1 MEIKLNDPFAAE
13 LLKAQTALM
22 QVIDPELYVNVID
35 LGLVY
40 GVDFTDVAK
49 VKVTMT
55 LSTPGCPMGEAITG
69 GVKNALAT
77 VFPDREIGVEVVWE
91 PRWNYDRI
99 TDEGKAQMGL
109 E

>member
-13 LLKAQTALM
+13 MLKAQTALM
-22 QVIDPELYVNVID
+22 QVIDPELYVNIID

-40 GVDFTDVAK
+40 GVDFTDAAT

-69 GVKNALAT
+69 GVENALAT
-77 VFPDREIGVEVVWE
+77 AFPDREIEVEVVWE

-99 TDEGKAQMGL
+99 TDEGKAQLGL
-109 E
+109 D

>member
-1 MEIKLNDPFAAE
+1 MEVKLNDPFAAE

-22 QVIDPELYVNVID
+22 QVIDPELYVNIVD

-40 GVDFTDVAK
+40 GVDFNDTAK
-49 VKVTMT
+49 AKVTMT
-55 LSTPGCPMGEAITG
+55 LSTPGCPMGDAITG
-69 GVKNALAT
+69 GVENAMGAA
-77 VFPDREIGVEVVWE
+77 FPDREIEVEVVWE
-91 PRWNYDRI
+91 PRWDYHLI

>member
-1 MEIKLNDPFAAE
+1 MEIKLNDPFATE
-13 LLKAQTALM
+13 LLKAQMALM
-22 QVIDPELYVNVID
+22 QVIDPELYVNIVD

-40 GVDFTDVAK
+40 SVDFTDAAK

-55 LSTPGCPMGEAITG
+55 LSTPGCPMGDAITR
-69 GVKNALAT
+69 GVENTLEA
-77 VFPDREIGVEVVWE
+77 VFPGREIEVDIVWE
-91 PRWNYDRI
+91 PRWNYHMI

>member
-13 LLKAQTALM
+13 LLKAQTTLM
-22 QVIDPELYVNVID
+22 QVIDPELYVNIVD

-40 GVDFTDVAK
+40 GVDFTDAAK

-55 LSTPGCPMGEAITG
+55 LSTPGCPMGDAITG
-69 GVKNALAT
+69 GVENALGA
-77 VFPDREIGVEVVWE
+77 VFPDREIEVDIVWE
-91 PRWNYDRI
+91 PRWNYHMI
-99 TDEGKAQMGL
+99 TDAGKAQMGL

>member
-22 QVIDPELYVNVID
+22 QVIDPELYVNIID

-40 GVDFTDVAK
+40 GVDFSDAAR

-55 LSTPGCPMGEAITG
+55 LSTPGCPMGEAITN
-69 GVKNALAT
+69 GVENILGV
-77 VFPDREIGVEVVWE
+77 VFPKREIEVEVVWE
-91 PRWNYDRI
+91 PRWNYHMI
-99 TDEGKAQMGL
+99 TDAGKAQMGL

>member
-13 LLKAQTALM
+13 MMKAQTALM
-22 QVIDPELYVNVID
+22 QVIDPELFVNVID

-40 GVDFTDVAK
+40 AVDFTDAAK

-55 LSTPGCPMGEAITG
+55 LSTPGCPMGDAITG
-69 GVKNALAT
+69 GVRNALESA
-77 VFPDREIGVEVVWE
+77 FPGRDIDVDVVWE
-91 PRWNYDRI
+91 PRWNFHMI
-99 TDEGKAQMGL
+99 SDEGKAQMGL

>member
-13 LLKAQTALM
+13 LVKAQTALM
-22 QVIDPELYVNVID
+22 QVIDPELYVNVVD

-40 GVDFTDVAK
+40 GVDFTDATK

-69 GVKNALAT
+69 GVKNALTAA
-77 VFPDREIGVEVVWE
+77 FSDRETEVEVVWE
-91 PRWNYDRI
+91 PRWNYHMI
-99 TDEGKAQMGL
+99 TDEGKAQLGL

>member
-22 QVIDPELYVNVID
+22 QVIDPELYVNIVD

-55 LSTPGCPMGEAITG
+55 LSTPGCPMGDAITG
-69 GVKNALAT
+69 GVENALGAA
-77 VFPDREIGVEVVWE
+77 FPEREIEVDIVWE
-91 PRWNYDRI
+91 PRWNYHMI
-99 TDEGKAQMGL
+99 TDAGKAQMGL

>member
-22 QVIDPELYVNVID
+22 QVIDPELYVNIVD

-55 LSTPGCPMGEAITG
+55 LSTPGCPMGDAITG
-69 GVKNALAT
+69 GVENALGAA
-77 VFPDREIGVEVVWE
+77 FPEREIEVDIVWE
-91 PRWNYDRI
+91 PRWNYHMI
-99 TDEGKAQMGL
+99 TDTGKAQMGL

>member
-22 QVIDPELYVNVID
+22 QVIDPELYVNIVD

-40 GVDFTDVAK
+40 GVDFTDAK
-49 VKVTMT
+49 KAKVTMT
-55 LSTPGCPMGEAITG
+55 LSTPGCPMGDAITG
-69 GVKNALAT
+69 GVENALEAA
-77 VFPDREIGVEVVWE
+77 FPDREIEVDIVWE
-91 PRWNYDRI
+91 PRWNYHMI

>member
-13 LLKAQTALM
+13 MLKAQTALM

-40 GVDFTDVAK
+40 EVDFTEVAT

-55 LSTPGCPMGEAITG
+55 LSTPGCPMGDAITG
-69 GVKNALAT
+69 GVENALAT
-77 VFPDREIGVEVVWE
+77 VFPDREIEVEVVWE
-91 PRWNYDRI
+91 PRWNYDMI
-99 TDEGKAQMGL
+99 TEEGKAQMGL

>member
-13 LLKAQTALM
+13 MMKAQMALM
-22 QVIDPELYVNVID
+22 EVIDPELYVNIID

-40 GVDFTDVAK
+40 GVDFTEEGK

-55 LSTPGCPMGEAITG
+55 LSTPGCPMGDAITG
-69 GVKNALAT
+69 GVENVMTA
-77 VFPDREIGVEVVWE
+77 VFPGRKVEVDIVWE
-91 PRWNYDRI
+91 PRWNYHMI
-99 TDEGKAQMGL
+99 TEEGKAQMGL

>member
-1 MEIKLNDPFAAE
+1 MEIRLNDPFAAE
-13 LLKAQTALM
+13 MLKAQTALM

-40 GVDFTDVAK
+40 GVDFTDVAT

-55 LSTPGCPMGEAITG
+55 LSTPGCPMGDAITG
-69 GVKNALAT
+69 GVENALAT
-77 VFPDREIGVEVVWE
+77 VFPDREIDVEVVWE

>member
-1 MEIKLNDPFAAE
+1 MEIKLTDPFAAE
-13 LLKAQTALM
+13 LFKARTALI
-22 QVIDPELYVNVID
+22 QVIDPELYVNIVD

-40 GVDFTDVAK
+40 EVDVRDAEK

-55 LSTPGCPMGEAITG
+55 LSTPGCPMGDAITG
-69 GVKNALAT
+69 GVKNALGA
-77 VFPDREIGVEVVWE
+77 VFPDRGIEVALVWE
-91 PRWNYDRI
+91 PRWNYHMI